1 MEFITLSF
9 DALQR
14 GAFGWIVVAALL
26 TAFETLDRR
35 RDAPMGSRAAGL
47 AFWAVSI
54 PITALLAT
62 ATTMAMQG
70 LGIQSLLTLPVFATV
85 GFAGPLAAPLA
96 VVLAA
101 TVHDFFFYWF
111 HRTQHRFL
119 WRWHAV
125 HHSIRDLSAINSY
138 HHVSETLM
146 SLVLLTIPTSLIVSD
161 AGPALPFVNLALW
174 LHIVWI
180 HSPTRATLG
189 PLRAVFVDNR
199 FHRIH
204 HSLEPHHFDHNFG
217 AFTTLWDRVFGTA
230 WFPTKDE
237 WPDVG
242 LAEVDQP
249 RTIGEWL
256 DLPRRYRTATAH
268 PAIEPV
274 AAAH

>member
-1 MEFITLSF
+1 MAFVTLSL
-9 DALQR
+9 AAIQQ
-14 GAFGWIVVAALL
+14 GAIGWIVVGALL
-26 TAFETLDRR
+26 TLFERLNPRGR
-35 RDAPMGSRAAGL
+35 SSMGERVSGI

-54 PITALLAT
+54 PITAVLAT
-62 ATTMAMQG
+62 ATGMAMQAAG
-70 LGIQSLLTLPVFATV
+70 VRPLLTLPIFDWL
-85 GFAGPLAAPLA
+85 AGAGLLALPVA
-96 VVLAA
+96 VLAA
-101 TVHDFFFYWF
+101 AMVHDFFFYWF
-111 HRTQHRFL
+111 HRIQHRFL
-119 WRWHAV
+119 WRYHAV
-125 HHSIRDLSAINSY
+125 HHSIRDMSAVNSY
-138 HHVSETLM
+138 HHVSEALM
-146 SLVLLTIPTSLIVSD
+146 SLVLLTIPTSLIVAD
-161 AGPALPFVNLALW
+161 AGPALPLVNLALW

-230 WFPTKDE
+230 WFPAKDE